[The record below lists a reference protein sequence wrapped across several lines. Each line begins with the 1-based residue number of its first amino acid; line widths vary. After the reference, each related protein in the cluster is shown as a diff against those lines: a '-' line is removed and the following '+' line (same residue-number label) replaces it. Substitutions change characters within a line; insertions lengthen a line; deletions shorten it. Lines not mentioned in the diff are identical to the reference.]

1 MKTRLPLLLVFVSIA
16 LSFCACENYNRTR
29 EIKKVQRAWIGKTI
43 RFPAD
48 IQPENSGKDTLW
60 QIQETPYKILLYIDT
75 VGCTS
80 CKLLLI
86 VWNKLIEE
94 VEADMKG
101 QASFLFYFHPKD
113 KKELNFIFRKD
124 RFYHPVFIDD
134 ENEIG
139 RLNKFPQQIEYQCFL
154 LNKDNRVVCIGNPT
168 LNPYIWEMYKKI
180 IMTAPKQIKALSP

>member
-1 MKTRLPLLLVFVSIA
+1 MKTRLSVFLVFVSIA
-16 LSFCACENYNRTR
+16 LSFCACDNNTR
-29 EIKKVQRAWIGKTI
+29 EVKKVHRAWIGKTI

-48 IQPENSGKDTLW
+48 IHPEMSGKDTSW

-94 VEADMKG
+94 VEADMRG
-101 QASFLFYFHPKD
+101 QVSFLFYFHPKD

-134 ENEIG
+134 DNKIG

-154 LNKDNRVVCIGNPT
+154 LNKDNRVVYMGNPT
-168 LNPYIWEMYKKI
+168 LNPHIWEMYKRI
-180 IMTAPKQIKALSP
+180 IKTAPKKM